1 MMHIIILFSAKLL
14 SYPESKMNSLINNAG
29 YSHVTK
35 KIFMLLDGQNLLAC
49 RLTCQS
55 WKINVEQPDYLIE
68 KCKKKGQPK
77 ELEESWIDLL
87 QKIKKDTRIEKKVV
101 QCLLKWSI
109 QCHLW
114 SHLPLD
120 GFTPAHIA
128 AQYGCLGVVQFIWTK
143 AEILNSLWMPHE
155 RLPIHVASANGHT
168 EVVKFLGSKIDNL
181 NILDHYGNAPIHYA
195 ASNGQLEIVEFIAT
209 KVENPNYVT
218 HYGICPFMLAYRKNH
233 YNVTK
238 FLFPYTTKDVT
249 YLLKIP
255 ANFALKYAWR
265 ESKET
270 KDFLQSSIFCTLLK
284 FLVLNLL
291 NLLFIYLCI
300 SNSYIENP
308 LKFPAKY
315 SIKSRENYIEIQY
328 CGLSSNISHVSE
340 EYDYFHS
347 LNVTHGSLSE
357 ITDDNKTIFP
367 NCANIVMDLF
377 CLFISLCTKKF
388 RKLLLPYCHSHL
400 NHRPSF
406 SSKYVLLMYLSLRDP
421 LPDPSLFSWSMVF
434 IQVEYIT
441 LLFDIIMDTC
451 PKHYMQPHTAETVP
465 FPPLQ
470 IVVLLAYF
478 SISCYYFSYFLLYFA
493 FSQVAGMLIWIFQII
508 LFSSRLSVE
517 ATLVPSF
524 IFFLHS
530 FFLLPL
536 LLFVRFFLTFG
547 I

>member
-1 MMHIIILFSAKLL
+1 
-14 SYPESKMNSLINNAG
+14 MNSLINNPG
-29 YSHVTK
+29 YFHVTK
-35 KIFMLLDGQNLLAC
+35 KIFMLLDDQNLLAC
-49 RLTCQS
+49 RLICQS
-55 WKINVEQPDYLIE
+55 WKINLEQPNYLIE

-77 ELEESWIDLL
+77 ELQESWIDLL
-87 QKIKKDTRIEKKVV
+87 QKIKKDTKIEKKVV

-114 SHLPLD
+114 SHLSLD

-143 AEILNSLWMPHE
+143 AEKLNSLWMPHE
-155 RLPIHVASANGHT
+155 RLPIHLASANGHT
-168 EVVKFLGSKIDNL
+168 EVVKFLGSKFDNL

-270 KDFLQSSIFCTLLK
+270 KDFLQSTIFRTFLK

-291 NLLFIYLCI
+291 VFILFIYLCI

-315 SIKSRENYIEIQY
+315 SIESRENYIEIQY

-347 LNVTHGSLSE
+347 LNVTYGSLSE
-357 ITDDNKTIFP
+357 ITDDDKTIFP
-367 NCANIVMDLF
+367 NCANIVVDLF
-377 CLFISLCTKKF
+377 CLFISLCTKKL
-388 RKLLLPYCHSHL
+388 RKLLLPYCHSHQL
-400 NHRPSF
+400 DHSPSF
-406 SSKYVLLMYLSLRDP
+406 SLKYVLLMYLSLRDP
-421 LPDPSLFSWSMVF
+421 SPDPSLFNWSMVF
-434 IQVEYIT
+434 IQVECISF
-441 LLFDIIMDTC
+441 LLEIIIDNC
-451 PKHYMQPHTAETVP
+451 PKHHMQPHTEETQ
-465 FPPLQ
+465 LQ
-470 IVVLLAYF
+470 IVLLFVYF
-478 SISCYYFSYFLLYFA
+478 AISLYYYFSYFVFYFVLHA
-493 FSQVAGMLIWIFQII
+493 L
-508 LFSSRLSVE
+508 
-517 ATLVPSF
+517 SF
-524 IFFLHS
+524 ISTCLK
-530 FFLLPL
+530 
-536 LLFVRFFLTFG
+536 
-547 I
+547 